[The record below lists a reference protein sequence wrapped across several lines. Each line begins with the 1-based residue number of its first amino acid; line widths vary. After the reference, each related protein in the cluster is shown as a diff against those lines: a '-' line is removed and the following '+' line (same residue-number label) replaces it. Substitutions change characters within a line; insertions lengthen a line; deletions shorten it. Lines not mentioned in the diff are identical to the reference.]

1 MSEELIALDELLIF
15 HHFKKMKNAPTKT
28 KKSTAEHRE
37 IMSMVLRV
45 NFSCSR
51 MREAVIGRKPPVSL
65 GRGLLPI
72 RYPGGS
78 ADGIPGYQLHQSHA
92 VT

>member
-1 MSEELIALDELLIF
+1 MSEGPIALDELLTF
-15 HHFKKMKNAPTKT
+15 HHFNKMKNAPTKT
-28 KKSTAEHRE
+28 KKGTAEHRE

-45 NFSCSR
+45 NFSCSF
-51 MREAVIGRKPPVSL
+51 MKEAVVGRKPTVLL

-78 ADGIPGYQLHQSHA
+78 DDGIPGYQLH
-92 VT
+92 